1 MPAGISSQYGF
12 LYQRYAFIKTVLD
25 NIGMDR
31 FFVYEGVD
39 DIDISEVD
47 GIMSITVPNNTF
59 IQVKSG
65 IISKDCW
72 AKVLGNW
79 LLTVESNSAYQ
90 VILENELPFDINDE
104 ETLSSICDYF
114 LAGKTMRSTSI
125 AHKVYKKYLDG
136 KDSPEDGFKAI
147 ILNLVKK
154 VSCIVLPLET
164 LKTDIEVSFKNVYCQ
179 DIVIFDMAKA
189 CRFERFI
196 EYVKSDIDASLE
208 KKKSYTLRY
217 QSFVNI
223 INRVTAEISD
233 HKYTINTSEMRKRK
247 KAEAEK
253 LLTDDDIREIRQ
265 LRMVNDNNGFIVG
278 ELVKELLYKDFRN
291 VYSEVGNTLISNMED
306 IAHSNFEDVLFTL
319 PENPEA
325 RLVFFETVKREIPS
339 SIIDNSPIYRNGC
352 YVYLTGEEVGDEMQI
367 TWGHEDE

>member
-1 MPAGISSQYGF
+1 MC
-12 LYQRYAFIKTVLD
+12 
-25 NIGMDR
+25 
-31 FFVYEGVD
+31 GV
-39 DIDISEVD
+39 
-47 GIMSITVPNNTF
+47 
-59 IQVKSG
+59 
-65 IISKDCW
+65 
-72 AKVLGNW
+72 A
-79 LLTVESNSAYQ
+79 
-90 VILENELPFDINDE
+90 
-104 ETLSSICDYF
+104 
-114 LAGKTMRSTSI
+114 
-125 AHKVYKKYLDG
+125 
-136 KDSPEDGFKAI
+136 
-147 ILNLVKK
+147 LNLVKK

-291 VYSEVGNTLISNMED
+291 VYSEVGNTLIFNMED